1 MGTDNLSERK
11 QKILKAV
18 VDEYINSASPISS
31 GEIKNKHFTD
41 ISSATI
47 RNELSALEEMGY
59 LIQPHTSAGRI
70 PSKKAYSLY
79 VDRFIEKQPLKKE
92 EVAFIENSFKERF
105 DEIEDIVRRTAKV
118 ISDVTNYT
126 SVIVLKNI
134 NKVVL
139 KEVKLIDLD
148 SHTVLV
154 VIITDSGII
163 RDKVISVSDSV
174 DANYIKD
181 ANAMVNKI
189 FSDKTVNEVKNPDKL
204 IDDELNEF
212 RELYESII
220 SILDSYAEKGGDSVY
235 MEGQSKFLEYPDHD
249 LNATKDFLSVIDTKE
264 KLAEIIDDNTDI
276 EFSVKIG
283 KDENGGIDKCAI
295 VTAKYLLN
303 GKEIGHAGVIGPE
316 RMDYS
321 KVMSVLNCVSG
332 ALKEITDGGKNG
344 KKRLKQR
351 DGGGN
356 KRGNG
361 GD

>member
-1 MGTDNLSERK
+1 MEIDNLSERK
-11 QKILKAV
+11 KKILKAV
-18 VDEYINSASPISS
+18 VDEYINNASPISS
-31 GEIKNKHFTD
+31 GEIKSKHFD
-41 ISSATI
+41 SISSATI

-79 VDRFIEKQPLKKE
+79 VDCFLDKHPLKTE
-92 EVAFIENSFKERF
+92 EIAFIENSFKERF
-105 DEIEDIVRRTAKV
+105 GEIEDIVRRTAKV

-139 KEVKLIDLD
+139 KEIKLLDLD

-163 RDKVISVSDSV
+163 RDKVITLQNSV
-174 DANYIKD
+174 DDNYVRD
-181 ANAMVNKI
+181 ANAMINRI
-189 FSDKTVNEVKNPDKL
+189 FAGKTVNEVKNPDEL
-204 IDDELNEF
+204 IESGLNEF

-220 SILDSYAEKGGDSVY
+220 SILESYAEDTDENVY

-249 LNATKDFLSVIDTKE
+249 LKATKEFLSVIDTKE
-264 KLAEIIDDNTDI
+264 RLAEVIDDNADI

-283 KDENGGIDKCAI
+283 KDERGGIDRCAI
-295 VTAKYLLN
+295 VTAKYVLN

-321 KVMSVLNCVSG
+321 KVMSVLKCVSK
-332 ALKEITDGGKNG
+332 ALEEIDGGNNG
-344 KKRLKQR
+344 KK
-351 DGGGN
+351 GIE
-356 KRGNG
+356 
-361 GD
+361 

>member
-1 MGTDNLSERK
+1 MGIDNLSERK

-31 GEIKNKHFTD
+31 GEIKSKHLD
-41 ISSATI
+41 SISSATI

-79 VDRFIEKQPLKKE
+79 VDCFLEKQTLKRE
-92 EVAFIENSFKERF
+92 EIAFIENSFKERF
-105 DEIEDIVRRTAKV
+105 NEIEDLVRRTAKV

-148 SHTVLV
+148 AHTVLV
-154 VIITDSGII
+154 VMITDSGII
-163 RDKVISVSDSV
+163 RDKVISLSDTV

-181 ANAMVNKI
+181 ANAMVNRI
-189 FSDKTVNEVKNPDKL
+189 FAGRSVSEVRNPDKL
-204 IDDELNEF
+204 IEDGLNEF

-220 SILDSYAEKGGDSVY
+220 AILESYAEQDADSVF

-249 LNATKDFLSVIDTKE
+249 LSATKDFLAVIDTKE
-264 KLAEIIDDNTDI
+264 RLAEVIEDNADI

-283 KDENGGIDKCAI
+283 KDEKGGIDKCAI
-295 VTAKYLLN
+295 VTAKYKLN

-321 KVMSVLNCVSG
+321 KVMSVLKCVSN
-332 ALKEITDGGKNG
+332 ALDEITDGGNNG
-344 KKRLKQR
+344 KKRI
-351 DGGGN
+351 D
-356 KRGNG
+356 
-361 GD
+361 